1 MTLSE
6 IQDKLSISLQADLEQ
21 GVAWIT
27 DLRWK
32 AFEENY
38 PTLAET
44 IGDILDVEEEEKDSG
59 AWENQHY
66 DT

>member
-1 MTLSE
+1 MTLNE
-6 IQDKLSISLQADLEQ
+6 IQDKLSISLQTDLEQ

-38 PTLAET
+38 PTLAEA
-44 IGDILDVEEEEKDSG
+44 IGDIL
-59 AWENQHY
+59 
-66 DT
+66 